1 MQRGGKTV
9 YGASVGILMLET
21 QFPRIHGDMGN
32 AATWDFPVQY
42 RVVDGAT
49 PERVVRG
56 NPAELTDRFIA
67 AGRDLVRAGC
77 DGITTTCGF
86 LSLIQE
92 DVRSALGVP
101 VATSSL
107 MQVPMVQALLP
118 AGKRCGVITISA
130 TSLGVEHLMAAGA
143 PADTPIVGAQ
153 DGRCMTRQILADR
166 PEMDFAACRLDMI
179 DAGKA
184 MMRQH
189 SDVGAIVLECTNM
202 APYARDLRK
211 VTGLPVY
218 SIYSFISWFQSGLQP
233 RRFDLDLDDPRYV

>member
-143 PADTPIVGAQ
+143 PADTPIVGTQ